1 MEVHYTVSGNDL
13 EVTEPVNSHVDNLV
27 LYFTI
32 DGQEYITRLD
42 DAALRSQEYNDAL
55 NEKLDRIVELLEES
69 VSENALPEEEPEEA
83 ESVNVFVTVSE
94 NSVSANTV
102 SENAIMTTPI
112 KEYSITDTLLVLIL
126 FVLLFSELRDFL
138 LWKGG
143 TNKHG

>member
-27 LYFTI
+27 LYFEI

-69 VSENALPEEEPEEA
+69 VSENALLEEEPEEA
-83 ESVNVFVTVSE
+83 EPVNVFVTVSE